1 MSNLI
6 AHVTVFL
13 EHDKPEFMDGI
24 YRCESVISCDADGN
38 QLSDHKEL
46 VDNSEFHS
54 VEDLRRYIAKRLN
67 VSEDIVFI
75 EGRVW
80 P

>member
-1 MSNLI
+1 MANLI

-13 EHDKPEFMDGI
+13 EHGNPEFMHGI

-38 QLSDHKEL
+38 QLGDHKEL

-54 VEDLRRYIAKRLN
+54 VEDLRQHIAKCLN

-75 EGRVW
+75 DG
-80 P
+80 